1 MLSKAARPSPSQR
14 FALGPSLSRGAG
26 EGLWTA
32 HPAPQPLSRTAGEGA
47 SRSGAGEGS
56 EQFAYRR
63 PLQCNA
69 AKFWGVSF
77 LVAAGVLL
85 LTRLIPNEYFFF
97 AGYQVLQFIVLAT
110 AWNILGG
117 YTGYTNFGTGAFFA
131 VGAYS
136 AVVLH
141 KLTAMPVPV
150 MMLVGGIVSG
160 IIGLGMGYLT
170 LRLRGVFFA
179 IATLALAI
187 VAQTLIV
194 NWDYVG
200 GSRGIYIIRP
210 QQGPIYGTYIQ
221 YLYSLMLILTWV
233 SVVIA
238 RTIERSRLGL
248 GLNAIRD
255 DELAAEAA
263 GVPTLRLKL
272 IATTLSGALMGMSG
286 APLPYYVTY
295 LDPASSFNLSY
306 AVNSVAMPLIGGTTS
321 WIGPMIGA
329 VLLGTIQQLATV
341 TISSALNLLIV
352 GLLLIAFVIIA
363 PNGIVGLVEA
373 RRRTRCC

>member
-1 MLSKAARPSPSQR
+1 M
-14 FALGPSLSRGAG
+14 G
-26 EGLWTA
+26 T
-32 HPAPQPLSRTAGEGA
+32 
-47 SRSGAGEGS
+47 
-56 EQFAYRR
+56 
-63 PLQCNA
+63 
-69 AKFWGVSF
+69 AKFWIGSVLVGVVF
-77 LVAAGVLL
+77 LV
-85 LTRLIPNEYFFF
+85 LTRWLITNEYYFF

-141 KLTAMPVPV
+141 KLTSLPVPV
-150 MMLVGGIVSG
+150 MMLIGGVMSG
-160 IIGLGMGYLT
+160 IIGFGMGYLT
-170 LRLRGVFFA
+170 LRLKGVFFA

-200 GSRGIYIIRP
+200 GARGVYVIRP
-210 QQGPIYGTYIQ
+210 QHAPISGSYIQ
-221 YLYSLMLILTWV
+221 YLYSLMLALTWV
-233 SVVIA
+233 SVAVA
-238 RTIERSRLGL
+238 RTIERSTLGL
-248 GLNAIRD
+248 GFNAIRD
-255 DELAAEAA
+255 DELAAEAG

-306 AVNSVAMPLIGGTTS
+306 AVNSVAMPLIGGMTS
-321 WIGPMIGA
+321 WIGPIIGA

-352 GLLLIAFVIIA
+352 GLLLILFVIIA
-363 PNGIVGLVEA
+363 PNGIVGLVQA
-373 RRRTRCC
+373 RLRARLR

>member
-1 MLSKAARPSPSQR
+1 
-14 FALGPSLSRGAG
+14 
-26 EGLWTA
+26 
-32 HPAPQPLSRTAGEGA
+32 
-47 SRSGAGEGS
+47 
-56 EQFAYRR
+56 
-63 PLQCNA
+63 
-69 AKFWGVSF
+69 
-77 LVAAGVLL
+77 
-85 LTRLIPNEYFFF
+85 
-97 AGYQVLQFIVLAT
+97 VLQFIVLAT

-141 KLTAMPVPV
+141 KLTAVPVPV
-150 MMLVGGIVSG
+150 MMLAGGVVSG

-179 IATLALAI
+179 IATLAMAI

-210 QQGPIYGTYIQ
+210 QQAPIHGNYVE
-221 YLYSLMLILTWV
+221 YLYSLMLILTWI
-233 SVVIA
+233 SVAVA

-248 GLNAIRD
+248 GFNAIRD
-255 DELAAEAA
+255 DELAAEAG

-321 WIGPMIGA
+321 WIGPVIGA

-352 GLLLIAFVIIA
+352 GLLLIGFVIIA
-363 PNGIVGLVEA
+363 PNGVVGLFNPRRRA
-373 RRRTRCC
+373 RRR

>member
-1 MLSKAARPSPSQR
+1 MLVEVRANGPSPALREMGTMR
-14 FALGPSLSRGAG
+14 FWIISFAVSLT
-26 EGLWTA
+26 L
-32 HPAPQPLSRTAGEGA
+32 
-47 SRSGAGEGS
+47 
-56 EQFAYRR
+56 
-63 PLQCNA
+63 
-69 AKFWGVSF
+69 
-77 LVAAGVLL
+77 LV
-85 LTRLIPNEYFFF
+85 LTRWLITNEYYFF
-97 AGYQVLQFIVLAT
+97 AAYQVLQFIVLAT

-131 VGAYS
+131 VGAYT

-141 KLTAMPVPV
+141 KTTSLPVPV
-150 MMLVGGIVSG
+150 MMLAGGVMSG
-160 IIGLGMGYLT
+160 IIGFGMGYLT
-170 LRLRGVFFA
+170 LRLKGVFFA

-210 QQGPIYGTYIQ
+210 QYAPIAGSYIQ
-221 YLYSLMLILTWV
+221 YLYSLMLALTWM
-233 SVVIA
+233 SVAIA
-238 RTIERSRLGL
+238 RTIERSTLGL
-248 GLNAIRD
+248 GFNAIRD
-255 DELAAEAA
+255 DEQAAEAG

-306 AVNSVAMPLIGGTTS
+306 AVNSVAMPMIGGMTS
-321 WIGPMIGA
+321 WIGPIIGA

-352 GLLLIAFVIIA
+352 GVVLIVFVVIA
-363 PNGIVGLVEA
+363 PNGIVGLVQTRWRA
-373 RRRTRCC
+373 RIR

>member
-1 MLSKAARPSPSQR
+1 MD
-14 FALGPSLSRGAG
+14 
-26 EGLWTA
+26 T
-32 HPAPQPLSRTAGEGA
+32 
-47 SRSGAGEGS
+47 
-56 EQFAYRR
+56 
-63 PLQCNA
+63 
-69 AKFWGVSF
+69 AKFWVASF
-77 LVAAGVLL
+77 LVGLIFLV
-85 LTRLIPNEYFFF
+85 LTRWLISNEYFFF

-141 KLTAMPVPV
+141 KLTALPVPV
-150 MMLVGGIVSG
+150 MMLVGGVMSG
-160 IIGLGMGYLT
+160 IIGFGMGYLT

-210 QQGPIYGTYIQ
+210 PYAPLGGSYIQ
-221 YLYSLMLILTWV
+221 YLYSLMLALTWI
-233 SVVIA
+233 SVAIA
-238 RTIERSRLGL
+238 RTIERSTLGL
-248 GLNAIRD
+248 GFNAIRD
-255 DELAAEAA
+255 DEQAAEAG

-306 AVNSVAMPLIGGTTS
+306 AVNSVAMPMIGGMTS
-321 WIGPMIGA
+321 WIGPIIGA

-352 GLLLIAFVIIA
+352 GVLLIVFVVIA
-363 PNGIVGLVEA
+363 PNGIVGLVQTYWRA
-373 RRRTRCC
+373 RIR

>member
-1 MLSKAARPSPSQR
+1 MGTAR
-14 FALGPSLSRGAG
+14 
-26 EGLWTA
+26 
-32 HPAPQPLSRTAGEGA
+32 
-47 SRSGAGEGS
+47 
-56 EQFAYRR
+56 
-63 PLQCNA
+63 
-69 AKFWGVSF
+69 FWIVSF
-77 LVAAGVLL
+77 AVSLAFLV
-85 LTRLIPNEYFFF
+85 LTRWLITNEYYFF
-97 AGYQVLQFIVLAT
+97 AAYQVLQFIVLAT

-141 KLTAMPVPV
+141 KLTSVPVPL
-150 MMLVGGIVSG
+150 MMLAGGIVSG
-160 IIGLGMGYLT
+160 IIGFGMGYLT

-200 GSRGIYIIRP
+200 GSRGIYVIRP
-210 QQGPIYGTYIQ
+210 QYAPISGSYIQ
-221 YLYSLMLILTWV
+221 YLYSLMLALTWI
-233 SVVIA
+233 SAAMA
-238 RTIERSRLGL
+238 RTIERSTLGL
-248 GLNAIRD
+248 GFNAIRD
-255 DELAAEAA
+255 DEMAAEAA

-272 IATTLSGALMGMSG
+272 ISTTLSGALMGMAG

-295 LDPASSFNLSY
+295 LDPVSSFNLSY
-306 AVNSVAMPLIGGTTS
+306 AVNSVAMPLIGGMTS
-321 WIGPMIGA
+321 WIGPVVGA

-352 GLLLIAFVIIA
+352 GVLLIVFVVIA
-363 PNGIVGLVEA
+363 PNGIVGLVQGWIRPRF
-373 RRRTRCC
+373 RR

>member
-1 MLSKAARPSPSQR
+1 MMS
-14 FALGPSLSRGAG
+14 
-26 EGLWTA
+26 TV
-32 HPAPQPLSRTAGEGA
+32 
-47 SRSGAGEGS
+47 
-56 EQFAYRR
+56 
-63 PLQCNA
+63 
-69 AKFWGVSF
+69 KFWIASFVVSIAF
-77 LVAAGVLL
+77 LV
-85 LTRLIPNEYFFF
+85 LTRWLITNEYYFF

-136 AVVLH
+136 VVVLH
-141 KLTAMPVPV
+141 KLTSLPVPV
-150 MMLVGGIVSG
+150 MMLVGGIMSG
-160 IIGLGMGYLT
+160 IIGFGMGYLT
-170 LRLRGVFFA
+170 LRLKGVFFA

-200 GSRGIYIIRP
+200 GSRGIYVIRP
-210 QQGPIYGTYIQ
+210 QHAPISGSYIQ
-221 YLYSLMLILTWV
+221 YLYSLMLALTWV
-233 SVVIA
+233 SVAVA
-238 RTIERSRLGL
+238 RTIERSTLGL
-248 GLNAIRD
+248 GFNAIRD
-255 DELAAEAA
+255 DELAAEAG

-306 AVNSVAMPLIGGTTS
+306 AVNSVAMPMIGGMTS
-321 WIGPMIGA
+321 WIGPIVGA

-352 GLLLIAFVIIA
+352 GVLLILFVVIA
-363 PNGIVGLVEA
+363 PNGVVGLMQSRWRA
-373 RRRTRCC
+373 RIR

>member
-1 MLSKAARPSPSQR
+1 M
-14 FALGPSLSRGAG
+14 GAETTMG
-26 EGLWTA
+26 TG
-32 HPAPQPLSRTAGEGA
+32 
-47 SRSGAGEGS
+47 
-56 EQFAYRR
+56 
-63 PLQCNA
+63 
-69 AKFWGVSF
+69 KFWIVSFVVSVAF
-77 LVAAGVLL
+77 LVA
-85 LTRLIPNEYFFF
+85 TRLIPNDYFFF

-141 KLTAMPVPV
+141 KLTALPLPV
-150 MMLVGGIVSG
+150 MMLVGGIMSG

-200 GSRGIYIIRP
+200 GSRGIYVIRP
-210 QQGPIYGTYIQ
+210 QQAPLYGNYIQ
-221 YLYSLMLILTWV
+221 YLYSLMLILVWV
-233 SVVIA
+233 SVAIA

-248 GLNAIRD
+248 GFNAIRD

-272 IATTLSGALMGMSG
+272 ISTTLSGALMGMSG

-306 AVNSVAMPLIGGTTS
+306 AVNSVAMPLIGGMTS
-321 WIGPMIGA
+321 WIGPVIGA

-352 GLLLIAFVIIA
+352 GVLLIAFVIIA
-363 PNGIVGLVEA
+363 PNGILGLVQAHRRA
-373 RRRTRCC
+373 RLR